1 MKNLCLCMLFT
12 QEYEPEG
19 AKKGSKQ
26 LYLHKHHHWI
36 CKCCNG
42 QSHTPLALPVR
53 KNKKESPLYVS
64 TYKPRSYG
72 LKGVSFSLK

>member
-1 MKNLCLCMLFT
+1 MNNLCPCMLFT

-26 LYLHKHHHWI
+26 LYLHTGHHEI

-64 TYKPRSYG
+64 AYKLRLYA
-72 LKGVSFSLK
+72 L